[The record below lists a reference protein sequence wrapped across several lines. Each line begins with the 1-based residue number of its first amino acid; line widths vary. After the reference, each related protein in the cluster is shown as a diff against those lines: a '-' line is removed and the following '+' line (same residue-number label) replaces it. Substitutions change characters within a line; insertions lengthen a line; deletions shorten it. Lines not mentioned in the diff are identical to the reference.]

1 MKVYKGTDKDM
12 KCRGFQYEL
21 GVTVKSD
28 DAIRCG
34 NKGFHSCEAP
44 FDVLR
49 YYENKNGNRFFEA
62 TADGKIDRT
71 GADDS
76 KIASSE
82 ITLDTEISF
91 ANLVSAQIKYTR
103 TKAESG
109 KKGGGRSNISGGDNS
124 NIAGGNWINIA
135 GGNRSNIAGGYWSN
149 VAVGDCSNAA
159 GDYCSNLAGGDGSNV
174 AGGNRSNIAGGNR
187 SNIVGGYWSNV
198 AVGDCSNAAGDYC
211 SNLAG
216 GDRNNV
222 AGGNRSN
229 VAVGDNSNVAVG
241 DCSNVSVGD
250 GSNVAGGN
258 RSNLLGGE
266 GSNLAGGNRSLVVGR
281 NYCSAKAG
289 MNSVIVLTE
298 WKRTYGKYTP
308 VSVKAEIVDGKRI
321 KADTWYKLVNGE
333 FTEVE

>member
-21 GVTVKSD
+21 GVTANAD

-49 YYENKNGNRFFEA
+49 YYPNKNGNRFFVA

-109 KKGGGRSNISGGDNS
+109 KNGGDS
-124 NIAGGNWINIA
+124 
-135 GGNRSNIAGGYWSN
+135 
-149 VAVGDCSNAA
+149 
-159 GDYCSNLAGGDGSNV
+159 SNLAGGY
-174 AGGNRSNIAGGNR
+174 R
-187 SNIVGGYWSNV
+187 
-198 AVGDCSNAAGDYC
+198 

-216 GDRNNV
+216 GDR
-222 AGGNRSN
+222 
-229 VAVGDNSNVAVG
+229 
-241 DCSNVSVGD
+241 
-250 GSNVAGGN
+250 
-258 RSNLLGGE
+258 
-266 GSNLAGGNRSLVVGR
+266 SNLAGGNSSNLAGGDRSMIIGR
-281 NYCSAKAG
+281 NKSRAKAG

-298 WKRTYGKYTP
+298 WEQIGNEYKP
-308 VSVKAEIVDGKRI
+308 VSVKAEIVDGERI
-321 KADTWYKLVNGE
+321 KPDTWYKLVDGE

>member
-49 YYENKNGNRFFEA
+49 YYPNKNGNRFFEA
-62 TADGKIDRT
+62 TAGGKIDRT

-82 ITLDTEISF
+82 ITLDAEISL
-91 ANLVSAQIKYTR
+91 ANLVSAQIEYTR

-109 KKGGGRSNISGGDNS
+109 RKGGDGSNISGGDGS
-124 NIAGGNWINIA
+124 NISCGDG
-135 GGNRSNIAGGYWSN
+135 SNIS
-149 VAVGDCSNAA
+149 
-159 GDYCSNLAGGDGSNV
+159 GGDGSL
-174 AGGNRSNIAGGNR
+174 I
-187 SNIVGGYWSNV
+187 I
-198 AVGDCSNAAGDYC
+198 
-211 SNLAG
+211 
-216 GDRNNV
+216 
-222 AGGNRSN
+222 
-229 VAVGDNSNVAVG
+229 
-241 DCSNVSVGD
+241 
-250 GSNVAGGN
+250 
-258 RSNLLGGE
+258 
-266 GSNLAGGNRSLVVGR
+266 GR
-281 NYCSAKAG
+281 NASRAKAG

-298 WKRTYGKYTP
+298 WECIGDEYKP

-321 KADTWYKLVNGE
+321 KPDTWYKLVDGE
-333 FTEVE
+333 FMEDE